1 MEIAIHISRTCE
13 DVRPPLGLDY
23 MYWNGG
29 LVDWIVFIFVSV
41 VLSCYNNN
49 HLVDVLYNI

>member
-1 MEIAIHISRTCE
+1 MEIAIHISRTFE